1 MNTDAERNES
11 ELVRRFLRHP
21 LYFSSVYHKGYQLLI
36 CFLGTEAGFKGLRG
50 QQYTHLE
57 LTRRPPSQI
66 SRDPG
71 KHSLPYLASTG
82 V

>member
-21 LYFSSVYHKGYQLLI
+21 VYFSSVYHKGYQFLI

-50 QQYTHLE
+50 QH
-57 LTRRPPSQI
+57 PS
-66 SRDPG
+66 
-71 KHSLPYLASTG
+71 
-82 V
+82 

>member
-11 ELVRRFLRHP
+11 ELVRQFLRHP
-21 LYFSSVYHKGYQLLI
+21 LYFSSVYHKGYQFLI

-50 QQYTHLE
+50 QHPLE
-57 LTRRPPSQI
+57 LTRRPPFQI